1 MIQIDER
8 VKGHIQELITSGVIT
23 GVYSGDVYT
32 SSEGVT
38 EFLGDTKIYVLTNTI
53 EKPLSFLHP
62 SDRVANILIIVIS
75 DDKTKAH
82 NVAGLVYNSIG
93 SKLDRDDKIISW
105 IDTDEEYTPLLDSQR
120 NMTDFQI
127 ARTFVIDYEI
137 E

>member
-8 VKGHIQELITSGVIT
+8 IKEHIKSLITDGVIT
-23 GVYSGDVYT
+23 GVVSDDVYT
-32 SSEGVT
+32 SSDGVS
-38 EFLGDTKIYVLTNTI
+38 EFLGDAKIYILTNTI
-53 EKPLSFLHP
+53 EKPLSFLNP

-75 DDKTKAH
+75 DDKLKAH
-82 NVAGLVYNSIG
+82 NVAGLVYSSIG
-93 SKLDRDDKIISW
+93 PKLDRDDKIISW

-120 NMTDFQI
+120 NTSDFQI

>member
-8 VKGHIQELITSGVIT
+8 IKEHIKSLITDGVIT
-23 GVYSGDVYT
+23 GVVSSDVYT
-32 SSEGVT
+32 SSDGVS
-38 EFLGDTKIYVLTNTI
+38 EFLGETKIYILTNTI

-62 SDRVANILIIVIS
+62 SDRIANLMILVLS

-82 NVAGLVYNSIG
+82 NVAGLVYSSIG
-93 SKLDRDDKIISW
+93 PKLDRDDKIISW
-105 IDTDEEYTPLLDSQR
+105 IDTDEEYTPLFDSQR
-120 NMTDFQI
+120 NTSDFQI